1 MLKLAQVLQLRGK
14 LELLTKQTEV
24 TGGEADIDAG
34 KKADVKA
41 RVGQIEAQIAQSTS
55 DYDREKLQERLA
67 KLTGGVAVLRV
78 GGHTEVEMKERKD
91 RVDDAI
97 PATRAAA

>member
-34 KKADVKA
+34 KKADVD
-41 RVGQIEAQIAQSTS
+41 IN
-55 DYDREKLQERLA
+55 
-67 KLTGGVAVLRV
+67 LTIYIILELIFLCR
-78 GGHTEVEMKERKD
+78 
-91 RVDDAI
+91 
-97 PATRAAA
+97 